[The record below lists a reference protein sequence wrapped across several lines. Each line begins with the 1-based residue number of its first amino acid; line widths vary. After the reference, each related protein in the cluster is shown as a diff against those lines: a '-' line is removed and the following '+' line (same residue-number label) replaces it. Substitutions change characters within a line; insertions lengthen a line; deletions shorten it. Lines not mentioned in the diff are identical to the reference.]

1 MAEANRGVRK
11 KQTLRHIT
19 DFAMILLVLALMAYS
34 VTGQEVHE
42 WMGVGMFLLFLLH
55 HGLNAAWFRSL
66 TKGRYTPL
74 RVLQAALVLLLLVSV
89 AAQIVS
95 GLAMARYALPFLNIP
110 ISTSTARLLHL
121 ACGYWS
127 FLLMGLHLGLHW
139 SIFLG
144 LGRKLRGGRPLP
156 APGRWCLR
164 ILAGAAAIWGAIC
177 FVQQNI
183 ADYLFLRTEFVFFD
197 YEKFPLLVLGELA
210 AIMALWT
217 LVGYLLQRLAVRNGK
232 SPRRKD

>member
-1 MAEANRGVRK
+1 MAEANRGIRK
-11 KQTLRHIT
+11 KQALRHLT
-19 DFAMILLVLALMAYS
+19 DLAMTLLVLALMAYS

-42 WMGVGMFLLFLLH
+42 WMGVGIFLLFLLH
-55 HGLNAAWFRSL
+55 NRLNAAWFRSL

-74 RVLQAALVLLLLVSV
+74 RVLQAILVLLLFVSV

-144 LGRKLRGGRPLP
+144 LGRKLRRGQPLS
-156 APGRWCLR
+156 APGRWGLR

-177 FVQQNI
+177 FVQQDI
-183 ADYLFLRTEFVFFD
+183 ADYLFLRAEFAFFD
-197 YEKFPLLVLGELA
+197 YEKSPLLALGELSA
-210 AIMALWT
+210 MLALWT
-217 LVGYLLQRLAVRNGK
+217 LVGHLLQRLAVRYGK
-232 SPRRKD
+232 SSHRKD

>member
-1 MAEANRGVRK
+1 MAGANRGVRI
-11 KQTLRHIT
+11 KQTLRHLV
-19 DFAMILLVLALMAYS
+19 DFAMTLLVLAMMAYP
-34 VTGQEVHE
+34 VTGQEIHE

-66 TKGRYTPL
+66 TKGRYLPV
-74 RVLQAALVLLLLVSV
+74 RVLQTVLVLLLLVSV

-95 GLAMARYALPFLNIP
+95 GFAMARYALPFLNIP

-144 LGRKLRGGRPLP
+144 LGEAGPFPHRD
-156 APGRWCLR
+156 
-164 ILAGAAAIWGAIC
+164 AGA
-177 FVQQNI
+177 
-183 ADYLFLRTEFVFFD
+183 
-197 YEKFPLLVLGELA
+197 
-210 AIMALWT
+210 
-217 LVGYLLQRLAVRNGK
+217 
-232 SPRRKD
+232 

>member
-1 MAEANRGVRK
+1 MAETDRSVKRK
-11 KQTLRHIT
+11 PALRHLT
-19 DFAMILLVLALMAYS
+19 DFAMTLLLLALMAYS
-34 VTGQEVHE
+34 VTGQAIHE
-42 WMGVGMFLLFLLH
+42 WMGIGMLVLFLLH

-74 RVLQAALVLLLLVSV
+74 RAMQTALVLLLLLSV
-89 AAQIVS
+89 AAQIIS

-139 SIFLG
+139 GIFLG

-156 APGRWCLR
+156 PMGRWILR
-164 ILAGAAAIWGAIC
+164 TLAGAAAVWGGLC
-177 FVQQNI
+177 FVQQHI
-183 ADYLFLRTEFVFFD
+183 SDYLFLRTEFVFFD
-197 YEKFPLLVLGELA
+197 YEKSPLLVLGELA
-210 AIMALWT
+210 AMMALWT
-217 LVGYLLQRLAVRNGK
+217 LAGYLLSRRLPK
-232 SPRRKD
+232 S